1 MATEQERIEQL
12 RKMQHRPSTPG
23 DVLADIIDEIGM
35 TQSEL
40 ARRLGVSR
48 HIVSELLKGKR
59 AVTPDMAH
67 RLGRLMGN
75 GPNLWLNLQKQVD
88 LWDALHMD
96 QSQYEHIEPLPRA
109 EAA

>member
-12 RKMQHRPSTPG
+12 RKMQRRPSTPG

-96 QSQYEHIEPLPRA
+96 QSKYEHIEPLPRA
-109 EAA
+109 KAA